1 MVEESGRA
9 RKGERTIDATV
20 ERIVFHNESS
30 GWTVVRA
37 LADGSPLVETVVG
50 RFQRMSPGERVRF
63 TGRWATDRRHG
74 RQFEADTCL
83 PLSPRTLAGIEK
95 FIGSGLVPGIGPIMA
110 GRIVKRFGLE
120 TLDVIESDPGR
131 LAEVPG
137 IGSKRAQTIR
147 KAWVE
152 KRAVKEV
159 MIFLESA
166 GVSPAF
172 AHRIHQRYGHD
183 AIRLVTDNPFRL
195 ASDVSGIGFLSADR
209 IAEKLGIPRDSPH
222 RAEAGVVYA
231 LEEMAG
237 EGHVFARK
245 GPLLETAE
253 RLLGVETAA
262 LEAAV
267 ERLVLMGDLR
277 REGAGDDAALYLPRL
292 HRAETNA
299 ARALTRILATP
310 AIRIAVDADE
320 AVRRAERLS
329 GIALAA
335 GQRRVFALLDEAK
348 AVVLTG
354 GPGTGKT
361 TILRGLAA
369 CFVDLGLKV
378 VEAAPTGRAARRM
391 TEATGHEAKTLH
403 RLLEWN
409 PKSGGFERGTSN
421 PLDADV
427 IIVDEVS
434 MVDVELF
441 AALLEAAR
449 PAARLLFVGDP
460 DQLPSVGPGTVLADL
475 IELGRGGV
483 RGLAVVR
490 LTEIFRQAEASMIVR
505 GAHDL
510 LAGREPRTGE
520 RGEDADLFMIER
532 REPQECLDVIKE
544 LVSERI
550 PRRFGLDPV
559 NDIQVLTPMHKGL
572 LGATSLNEELQALL
586 NPGEGGL
593 EHRGRIFRMGDKIMQ
608 VRNNYE
614 LDVFNGDI
622 GRVIA
627 VDPDEGRLMVRF
639 FDRDAQYEAADLDQ
653 LQLAYACSVHKSQG
667 SEYPAVVIPI
677 HTQHYVLLQRNLL
690 YTAITR
696 GKRLVVL
703 VGTKRALGLAVRNS
717 SEAERGSLL
726 VRRVLDAA
734 HAFQVPRAGLTR

>member
-1 MVEESGRA
+1 MAEGSGRTRGA
-9 RKGERTIDATV
+9 EQTVEATV
-20 ERIVFHNESS
+20 ERVVFHSESS
-30 GWTVVRA
+30 GWTVLRA
-37 LADGSPLVETVVG
+37 VTDGSPLVETVVG
-50 RFQRMSPGERVRF
+50 RFQRMSPGERFRF
-63 TGRWATDRRHG
+63 TGRWGTDPRHG
-74 RQFEADTCL
+74 RQFEADTSL
-83 PLSPRTLAGIEK
+83 PLSPRTLGGIEK
-95 FIGSGLVPGIGPIMA
+95 FLGSGLVPGIGPVMA

-120 TLDVIESDPGR
+120 TLDVIDADPGR

-137 IGSKRAQTIR
+137 IGAKRARTIK
-147 KAWVE
+147 KAWFE
-152 KRAVKEV
+152 KRAVKEI

-172 AHRIHQRYGHD
+172 AHRICQRYGHD
-183 AIRLVTDNPFRL
+183 AIRLVTENPFRL

-237 EGHVFARK
+237 DGHVFARQ
-245 GPLLETAE
+245 GRLLEAAE
-253 RLLGVETAA
+253 RLIGVDVAA

-267 ERLVLMGDLR
+267 QRLVHDGKLQRG
-277 REGAGDDAALYLPRL
+277 GAGDDAALYLPRL
-292 HRAETNA
+292 HRAETCA
-299 ARALTRILATP
+299 ARAFKRLLATP
-310 AIRIAVDADE
+310 AIRISVDADE
-320 AVRRAERLS
+320 AARRAERLS
-329 GIALAA
+329 GITLAA

-348 AVVLTG
+348 VVVLTG

-361 TILRGLAA
+361 TILRGLTA
-369 CFVDLGLKV
+369 CLADLGLKLA
-378 VEAAPTGRAARRM
+378 EAAPTGRAARRM
-391 TEATGHEAKTLH
+391 AEATGHEAKTLH

-409 PKSGGFERGTSN
+409 PKGGTFDRGPRN
-421 PLDADV
+421 PLEADV
-427 IIVDEVS
+427 IVVDEVS

-475 IELGRGGV
+475 IELGRGGM

-520 RGEDADLFMIER
+520 RGEDADLFMVER
-532 REPQECLDVIKE
+532 SEPADCLAVIKE

-572 LGATSLNEELQALL
+572 LGATSLNDELQALL
-586 NPGEGGL
+586 NPGEGGV
-593 EHRGRIFRMGDKIMQ
+593 EHRGRFFRTGDKIMQ
-608 VRNNYE
+608 VRNNYD

-622 GRVIA
+622 GRVVA
-627 VDPDEGRLMVRF
+627 ADPGEGRLLVRF
-639 FDRDAQYEAADLDQ
+639 FDRDARYEAADLDQ

-677 HTQHYVLLQRNLL
+677 HTQHYVLLQRKLL

-703 VGTKRALGLAVRNS
+703 VGTKRALGIAVRNA
-717 SEAERGSLL
+717 SESERGSLL
-726 VRRVLDAA
+726 VGRV
-734 HAFQVPRAGLTR
+734 RG